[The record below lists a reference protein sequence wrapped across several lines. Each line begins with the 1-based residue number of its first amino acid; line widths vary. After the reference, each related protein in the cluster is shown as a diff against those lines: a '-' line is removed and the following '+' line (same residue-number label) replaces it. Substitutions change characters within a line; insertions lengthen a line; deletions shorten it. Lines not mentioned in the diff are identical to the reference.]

1 MTEQGWARALCDA
14 ITGTPRYRVG
24 SFSLALA
31 SAALLADGPNRR
43 RLAQGFPGLVETLEA
58 WERIGFDYL
67 EALANADEG
76 AMESAYLEYQE
87 RSVADHDLWLTDSL
101 A

>member
-58 WERIGFDYL
+58 WEHIGYDYL
-67 EALANADEG
+67 SALADGDDG

-87 RSVADHDLWLTDSL
+87 RNL
-101 A
+101 AESEV

>member
-24 SFSLALA
+24 SFALALA
-31 SAALLADGPNRR
+31 NAALVADGSNRR
-43 RLAQGFPGLVETLEA
+43 LLSQGFPGLVMALEA

-67 EALANADEG
+67 EALADGDEG
-76 AMESAYLEYQE
+76 ALKAAYLEYQE
-87 RSVADHDLWLTDSL
+87 RSVADHERWLAESGV
-101 A
+101 